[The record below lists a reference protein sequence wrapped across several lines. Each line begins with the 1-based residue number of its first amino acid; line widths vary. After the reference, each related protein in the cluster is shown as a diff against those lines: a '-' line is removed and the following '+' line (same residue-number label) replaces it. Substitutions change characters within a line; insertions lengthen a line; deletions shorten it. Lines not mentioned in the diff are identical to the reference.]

1 MSSSRMLSK
10 LLPIKGVQVP
20 IGLFIDGEFRAGNG
34 SPLQTI
40 SPETEKPLTSD
51 AIHSASKSDV
61 DLAVSAAR
69 RAFNTTWG
77 QNVSGP
83 DRSQLMR
90 KLADL
95 IDRDTPLLAQ
105 VEALDGGK
113 TVTWC
118 EGDIADAAACLRY
131 YAGWADKI
139 HGQTLENHTPTK
151 MSMTL
156 HEPIG
161 VVGQIVPF
169 NYPIMMAGWAI
180 APALAVGCT
189 VVFKPAEATP
199 LTTLMLAQLVKEAG
213 FPDGV
218 FNVINGTGKETG
230 AAIAEHHDIDK
241 VSFTGSTATG
251 KGITIAAAKSNMKK
265 VTLELGGKSPSLVFD
280 SADIDEAVKWSAF
293 GVFENAGQSCSAGTR
308 LLVHENIYNEFVT
321 KLAQAADEI
330 KLGAVLDRSTQQG
343 PQIHKAQ
350 FEKVL
355 QYIDIGKS
363 EGARLVTGGERYGDS
378 GYYIRPTVFADV
390 HNKSYV
396 APACR
401 TPHDKRLLTYLQAQE
416 EIFGPVVVVIPF
428 KTEEEA
434 VAMANDTSYG
444 LAAAI
449 YSKHADQVGRL
460 MHKLKAGTVWV
471 NQYTMLS
478 HNTPFGGY
486 KQSGWGRQLG
496 SYGLDAY
503 MNVKGVSW
511 NYGPEPAPK
520 L

>member
-1 MSSSRMLSK
+1 MSSPK
-10 LLPIKGVQVP
+10 LYTTIHALKNKIEVP
-20 IGLFIDGEFRAGNG
+20 LGLFIDGEFRRGGGAAFH
-34 SPLQTI
+34 TI
-40 SPETEKPLTSD
+40 NPENEQPVVADTVQ
-51 AIHSASKSDV
+51 AASKADV
-61 DLAVSAAR
+61 DAAVSAAR
-69 RAFNTTWG
+69 LAYNTTWG
-77 QNVSGP
+77 QTVEGSE
-83 DRSQLMR
+83 RSRLMR

-95 IDRDTPLLAQ
+95 IDRDTCLLAA

-118 EGDIADAAACLRY
+118 EGDIADASACLRY

-139 HGQTLENHTPTK
+139 HGQTLEGHAPTK
-151 MSMTL
+151 MSFTL
-156 HEPIG
+156 HEPVG

-169 NYPIMMAGWAI
+169 NYPLMMAGWAI
-180 APALAVGCT
+180 APALAVGCS

-199 LTTLMLAQLVKEAG
+199 LSTLLLAQLVHEAG
-213 FPDGV
+213 FPKGV
-218 FNVINGTGKETG
+218 FNVVNGSGRETG
-230 AAIAEHHDIDK
+230 AAIAEHPDIDK

-251 KGITIAAAKSNMKK
+251 RGIAVAAARSNLKK
-265 VTLELGGKSPSLVFD
+265 VSLELGGKSPSLVFP

-308 LLVHENIYNEFVT
+308 LLVHESVYEQFVT
-321 KLAQAADEI
+321 KLAHAADAI
-330 KLGAVLDRSTQQG
+330 KLGSVLDRSTQQG
-343 PQIHKAQ
+343 PQIHRAQ
-350 FEKVL
+350 FEKVM
-355 QYIDIGKS
+355 QYIDIGKA
-363 EGARLVTGGERYGDS
+363 EGARVVAGGTRYGDT
-378 GYYIRPTVFADV
+378 GLFIRPTVFADV
-390 HNKSYV
+390 HNGM
-396 APACR
+396 R
-401 TPHDKRLLTYLQAQE
+401 IAQE

-428 KTEEEA
+428 KNEDEA
-434 VAMANDTSYG
+434 VEMANDTSYG

-449 YSKHADQVGRL
+449 HSKQADEVGRV
-460 MHKLKAGTVWV
+460 MHHLKAGTVWV

-511 NYGPEPAPK
+511 NYGPEAAPK